1 MTRNP
6 RELPGQ
12 LLGRLPANLN
22 QNIDRLCSQ
31 ASAHKSFPWL
41 KPLTSSLAPFDTSL
55 IRTLQSHTDSVNSV
69 AISPDGL
76 QAISGSSDRT
86 VLLFDL
92 ESGQTL
98 TFQGH
103 TDWVKSVAISPD
115 GLRAISGSWDK
126 TLRVW
131 DLESRQTLRT
141 LQGHTASVSAVA
153 ISSDGRLAVS
163 GSDDGTLRVWDL
175 ESGQL
180 LKKLIGHTGGVVA
193 VATSSDG
200 RLAVSGSL
208 DKTLRVWDL
217 NDGKE
222 LVTCIVDV
230 QVTACAMSHDSR
242 TIVSGDRFGRVHF
255 LRLEGVD

>member
-1 MTRNP
+1 V
-6 RELPGQ
+6 
-12 LLGRLPANLN
+12 
-22 QNIDRLCSQ
+22 
-31 ASAHKSFPWL
+31 
-41 KPLTSSLAPFDTSL
+41 TSDH
-55 IRTLQSHTDSVNSV
+55 R
-69 AISPDGL
+69 
-76 QAISGSSDRT
+76 
-86 VLLFDL
+86 
-92 ESGQTL
+92 
-98 TFQGH
+98 
-103 TDWVKSVAISPD
+103 
-115 GLRAISGSWDK
+115 RAISGSWD
-126 TLRVW
+126 
-131 DLESRQTLRT
+131 ESLH
-141 LQGHTASVSAVA
+141 L
-153 ISSDGRLAVS
+153 
-163 GSDDGTLRVWDL
+163 WDL

-180 LKKLIGHTGGVVA
+180 LEKLIGHTGGVVA